1 MEWPSFVKALLWGL
15 LVFLQFHQH
24 RGCFHEERIA
34 LLELKA
40 FLKSNIIHADVL
52 PSWMDDAKSDCCRWE
67 RVTYYE
73 NRWLLNVSMLV
84 PLKELKSLNLSANS
98 IGGCLPN
105 EGFEKMS
112 SLRNLRILDLGYNYF
127 DNNSILQSLGA
138 VTSLETLILTQ
149 NKLQGYFPAQE
160 LIALRNLNKLDISWN
175 YYNGSLPLQG
185 FERLVLL
192 PKLEILNL
200 GDNSF
205 DCSIIPSLSGLAS
218 LNTLSLR
225 RNHLGWFN
233 TTTGFESL
241 SRLENLETLDL
252 SANNLNRSIIESLPA
267 IKSLKNLNLKW
278 NEISGSFPIK
288 EISAFESLE
297 KLDLSDNFLNGSQ
310 TIQGSE
316 SLSRLENLETL
327 DLSDNH
333 FDKSIIESLSTVK
346 SLKNLS
352 LYRNHMG
359 GSFPAKELST
369 LTIQGSESLSRLKNL
384 ETLDLSGNRFHK
396 SIIESLSVV
405 KSLKNFNLAGNHI
418 RGSFPAKELSAFE
431 NLEKLDLAENHFDGP
446 LTIQVGLSNSSI
458 SPYIGTL
465 SSLKAISLA
474 CNSLNG
480 TLPKDLCSL
489 KKLQELDLYGNLFEG
504 ILPTCLNNL
513 TSLRLLDISRNR
525 FVGNISPYLIAS
537 LTSLEYIDLSYN
549 QFEGLFQLNISRIEC
564 RWRKL

>member
-1 MEWPSFVKALLWGL
+1 MKQFLSRMEWPSFVKALLWGL

-52 PSWMDDAKSDCCRWE
+52 PSWMDDAKSDCCSWE
-67 RVTYYE
+67 RVTCNSTNSHVINLSLYNLNHDPYYYENRDHHEYSYYE

-185 FERLVLL
+185 FERLALL

-200 GDNSF
+200 GSNSF
-205 DCSIIPSLSGLAS
+205 DWSIIPSLSGLAS
-218 LNTLSLR
+218 LNTLSLGG
-225 RNHLGWFN
+225 NHLGRCN

-241 SRLENLETLDL
+241 SRLANLETLDL
-252 SANNLNRSIIESLPA
+252 SDNYLNRSIIESLPA
-267 IKSLKNLNLKW
+267 IKSLKNLNLQW
-278 NEISGSFPIK
+278 NEIRGSFPIK
-288 EISAFESLE
+288 GISAFENLE
-297 KLDLSDNFLNGSQ
+297 KLDLSHNWLNSSLR
-310 TIQGSE
+310 IQGSE

-327 DLSDNH
+327 YLSFNH
-333 FDKSIIESLSTVK
+333 FDKSIIESLSAVK
-346 SLKNLS
+346 SLKNL
-352 LYRNHMG
+352 
-359 GSFPAKELST
+359 
-369 LTIQGSESLSRLKNL
+369 
-384 ETLDLSGNRFHK
+384 
-396 SIIESLSVV
+396 
-405 KSLKNFNLAGNHI
+405 NLASNYME
-418 RGSFPAKELSAFE
+418 GSFPAKELSAFE
-431 NLEKLDLAENHFDGP
+431 NLEKLDLGGNGLNSS
-446 LTIQVGLSNSSI
+446 LTIQGNERERH
-458 SPYIGTL
+458 TL
-465 SSLKAISLA
+465 K
-474 CNSLNG
+474 
-480 TLPKDLCSL
+480 
-489 KKLQELDLYGNLFEG
+489 F
-504 ILPTCLNNL
+504 
-513 TSLRLLDISRNR
+513 
-525 FVGNISPYLIAS
+525 
-537 LTSLEYIDLSYN
+537 
-549 QFEGLFQLNISRIEC
+549 
-564 RWRKL
+564 